1 MSKKLDYIDEYLVNK
16 INKNRNDISESS
28 FWKQMY
34 KNFDINDINEK
45 FINSTGIG
53 GANKATFLKKIYH
66 YLTIYPFLILNK
78 KLINKNGNYKY
89 AKKYCE
95 KTDKIF
101 DVNVLRQVMSLSFI
115 QEKLSNSQSLK
126 DICVIG
132 DGLASMTLI
141 LYQLKDS
148 RNIYLVNLTKS
159 LLLDYIFI
167 KKYFRNTLSKI
178 KVRIIKN
185 TNDLEK
191 INFKEKN
198 ILLIE
203 ASNQNFLRE
212 ISIDLAINIAS
223 MQEMNNHEIKNYFFN
238 LRNNK
243 KKNTF
248 FYCCNRTEKKLPDGN
263 FTRFKEYP
271 WNKSDKIYAH
281 EICPWYKFYL
291 SKKFPFFH
299 KYHGDIEHKLIKF

>member
-1 MSKKLDYIDEYLVNK
+1 MPKNPDYIEEYLVQK
-16 INKNRNDISESS
+16 INSNQNDSSESS

-34 KNFDINDINEK
+34 KNFDVNDLNEK

-53 GANKATFLKKIYH
+53 GVNKVTFFKKIYH

-78 KLINKNGNYKY
+78 KLINKNNNYQY

-95 KTDKIF
+95 KTNKIF
-101 DVNVLRQVMSLSFI
+101 DINVMRQVISLSFI
-115 QEKLSNSQSLK
+115 KEKLPNFKTLK
-126 DICVIG
+126 DVCVIG
-132 DGLASMTLI
+132 DGLATMTLI
-141 LYQLKDS
+141 LYQLKEI
-148 RNIYLVNLTKS
+148 RNIYIINLTKS
-159 LLLDYIFI
+159 LLLDYTFI
-167 KKYFRNTLSKI
+167 KKYSKNSESKI
-178 KVRIIKN
+178 NVQILKN
-185 TNDLEK
+185 KEDLKK
-191 INFKEKN
+191 INYNKKN
-198 ILLIE
+198 IILIE

-223 MQEMNNHEIKNYFFN
+223 MQEMNNQEIENYFSN

-263 FTRFKEYP
+263 YTRFKEYP
-271 WNKSDKIYAH
+271 WSINDEIYAH

-291 SKKFPFFH
+291 SKKYPFLH
-299 KYHGDIEHKLIKF
+299 SYDGKIEHKLIKF